1 MLIAKWLACAKSAKL
16 AACRDKLHSTRG
28 GSSETEENELTVTP
42 MRRPSFARVLTTVT
56 PVANWPSARRKSR
69 RSNRSAA
76 AVVVACRKGSA
87 SFASMNHGKSERG
100 SSKPFTKASATSRNC
115 PADSRTLTTWGGGFS
130 NMFVHSVTQRA
141 YPDQ

>member
-76 AVVVACRKGSA
+76 ALAA
-87 SFASMNHGKSERG
+87 SSRNAPAASASMNHGNSERG
-100 SSKPFTKASATSRNC
+100 SSKPFTKAPDTSF
-115 PADSRTLTTWGGGFS
+115 SRAPDWRILDTCGGALS
-130 NMFVHSVTQRA
+130 NMLVHSVTQRA